1 LYQLSYCSKKKL
13 NKVIYISIMIPNLS
27 PPHPRNHEMHLS
39 STKTKQ
45 YVTLYLPYA
54 TPTIYPLTNLP

>member
-1 LYQLSYCSKKKL
+1 
-13 NKVIYISIMIPNLS
+13 MIPNLS